1 TEKRRK
7 RSKLS
12 PTSSNSSIEGLTKV
26 ILASALAQMRPQ
38 TCQQRCNHGVDSSEL
53 PAKWPEFQCPRLE
66 LNQHT
71 FNFFEYWKASMPQ
84 FDMDIEHIVQ
94 TAVVDGGY
102 DINMLMD
109 KRDGMTL
116 EVWVEYLQLPPSLL
130 SHLRR
135 KAHDWIKDYGG
146 LSPKN
151 YAIIQEL
158 LSASSESLLRR
169 TPLGDVSGN

>member
-1 TEKRRK
+1 
-7 RSKLS
+7 
-12 PTSSNSSIEGLTKV
+12 
-26 ILASALAQMRPQ
+26 
-38 TCQQRCNHGVDSSEL
+38 
-53 PAKWPEFQCPRLE
+53 
-66 LNQHT
+66 
-71 FNFFEYWKASMPQ
+71 MPQ
-84 FDMDIEHIVQ
+84 FDLDIERILQ
-94 TAVVDGGY
+94 KAVVEGGY

-116 EVWVEYLQLPPSLL
+116 EVWTDYLQLPPSLL

-158 LSASSESLLRR
+158 LSSSLEGLPGR
-169 TPLGDVSGN
+169 TPLGDVSGNVCLLPRLQNPTVQPQQDRSS